1 MNGDVAKT
9 GDTSL
14 LHYSFSAV
22 IKALI
27 VQHEQGFIPVVNYEL
42 RKCVTIPMTI
52 YQLRQQKSNAKK
64 KAGKKSFSHHLFN
77 TYASYV

>member
-27 VQHEQGFIPVVNYEL
+27 VQHEQGVIPVFNYDL
-42 RKCVTIPMTI
+42 RKCVNAYSIPMTI

-64 KAGKKSFSHHLFN
+64 KAEKKLLPPSF
-77 TYASYV
+77 